1 MEPFLTTLPPFVH
14 DYLNKY
20 PPTECFNILKDLICF
35 AVLYSNNREH
45 TNLLSIELLEK
56 GADQAVMHKPY
67 VSSTLT
73 LSSLASIS
81 SVASPIHSA
90 HDLSSSPPPLP
101 SNKMIPSPPS
111 SVSKQ
116 QHQQSQKPHIDHPHS
131 EYNSPMKEHGDYENG
146 HSTTTVHVPPLQ
158 EQAHVRAATTTT
170 LAPPAGK
177 PSDTDA
183 TRKSTMPFT
192 FPEWWAH
199 PDADGNH
206 GLTTDTSYEKANTN
220 VINTV
225 RSASPEP
232 TSHHQNQNQPM
243 TKTQEMNITNWIPL
257 NYDDNVKSSNRNQTR
272 PRPTSVHNPTIPDLR
287 SYLTPTTKPAP
298 IATST
303 KKSQVQQTKDETKAS
318 RRMSAPIPPLCTSP
332 ISAVTPTLT
341 NTARASKA
349 PTTTRAKTTMT
360 PVVKKNGSTKNAT
373 PSPPTAPPVRSGTTV
388 NMTSSSAYRPKQTAT
403 VRARAEQAKQRQ
415 LQIEEEKR
423 KQAAAAAKL
432 ASRNSLRLKQQAPSN
447 IDWEAIKKDRRKT
460 MPAAATTTGIH

>member
-1 MEPFLTTLPPFVH
+1 
-14 DYLNKY
+14 
-20 PPTECFNILKDLICF
+20 
-35 AVLYSNNREH
+35 
-45 TNLLSIELLEK
+45 
-56 GADQAVMHKPY
+56 MHKPY

-90 HDLSSSPPPLP
+90 HDLSSSPPPIP
-101 SNKMIPSPPS
+101 TNKMIPSPPS

-116 QHQQSQKPHIDHPHS
+116 QHHHHHD
-131 EYNSPMKEHGDYENG
+131 YNSSMEGHGDYGNG

-158 EQAHVRAATTTT
+158 EQAHARASTTTIT
-170 LAPPAGK
+170 PPAGK

-192 FPEWWAH
+192 FPEWWSH
-199 PDADGNH
+199 PDADGTH
-206 GLTTDTSYEKANTN
+206 GLTTDTTHKKANA
-220 VINTV
+220 NTIDIV

-243 TKTQEMNITNWIPL
+243 SKTQEMNITNWIPL

-287 SYLTPTTKPAP
+287 SYLTPTAKPAP
-298 IATST
+298 ITIST

-332 ISAVTPTLT
+332 ISAVAPTLT
-341 NTARASKA
+341 STARATSK
-349 PTTTRAKTTMT
+349 TTRAKTTMT
-360 PVVKKNGSTKNAT
+360 PAVKKNGSTKNAAT
-373 PSPPTAPPVRSGTTV
+373 PLPARSGTTNV

-423 KQAAAAAKL
+423 KLAAAAAKL

-447 IDWEAIKKDRRKT
+447 IDWESIKKDRRKT
-460 MPAAATTTGIH
+460 MPAAPTTTS